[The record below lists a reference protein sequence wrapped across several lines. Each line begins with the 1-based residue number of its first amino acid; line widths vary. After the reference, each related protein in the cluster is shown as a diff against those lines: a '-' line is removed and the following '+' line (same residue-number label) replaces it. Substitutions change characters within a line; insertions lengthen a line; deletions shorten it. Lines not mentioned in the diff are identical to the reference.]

1 MITCNFCQKLKN
13 IEQMKKITFIILLTA
28 ISYSSL
34 YAQDTAVSISIMQ
47 KEKWWSGII
56 NEAQLMPYS
65 SGTNYTFKM
74 LGDNDGNQVQPLLL
88 SSKGRY
94 VWSEEPFQ
102 IQFKNRV
109 LQISGLAQIDTGTA
123 GSTLKEAQLL
133 VRNKYFPASGKFPD
147 TLLVTKPQYNTWIE
161 LNYNQNE
168 NDVLKYAHAII
179 ENGLPVGVLM
189 IDDTWE
195 EDYGVWDFHPKR
207 FPNPK
212 KMMDELHQLGFKV
225 MVWVCPFVSADSKE
239 YRELVEK
246 RALINDSNKLHTTSM
261 INWWNGFSAEL
272 DFSNPATVNWFQE
285 KLNYLQNTYG
295 VDGFKFDAGDFI
307 YYPLNSISKEKIT
320 SNQHSS
326 LYGKIGLQYPL
337 NEYRACWKMGG
348 QPLVQRLRDKEHN
361 WADMQKLIPGMVLT
375 GLVGYT
381 FSCPDMIGGGELNSF
396 SGAQKNIDQEL
407 IVRSAQCH
415 ALMPMMQFSVAPWRV
430 LDSIHF
436 AAVKKAVELRMKFT
450 PLIVKLMKQSAQN
463 GEPIIKSMEYVF
475 PNQGFA
481 ETNDQYMLGDS
492 IMVAPIV
499 NKGTIRVVKFP
510 KFSKGKWKATDGKI
524 YKGGTVVSI
533 DAPLDMLPYFEIVK

>member
-1 MITCNFCQKLKN
+1 MKL
-13 IEQMKKITFIILLTA
+13 KKITFIIFLTV
-28 ISYSSL
+28 IIYPSV
-34 YAQDTAVSISIMQ
+34 YAQDTTVSISIMQ
-47 KEKWWSGII
+47 NEKWWSGVI

-246 RALINDSNKLHTTSM
+246 RALIKDSNELHTASM
-261 INWWNGFSAEL
+261 ISWWNGFSAEL
-272 DFSNPATVNWFQE
+272 DFSNPAAVNWFQD

-307 YYPLNSISKEKIT
+307 YYPFNSISKEKIT
-320 SNQHSS
+320 PNQHSS
-326 LYGKIGLQYPL
+326 LYGKIGLQYSL

-396 SGAQKNIDQEL
+396 SGVQKNIDQEL

-450 PLIVKLMKQSAQN
+450 PLIVKLIKQSAQS

-499 NKGTIRVVKFP
+499 NKGTVRVVKFP
-510 KFSKGKWKATDGKI
+510 KFLKGKWKAAGGKI
-524 YKGGTVVSI
+524 YNGGTVVSI